1 MRKVTF
7 LSSFILKV
15 VALITMAIDHV
26 GMVLRMMYP
35 YNDFIRELSNVFRC
49 IGRLALSLFV
59 FMIVEGVIH
68 TKNFKGYLIR
78 LGAMAGLISVAFI
91 VMQYTPVR
99 QYTYGLLRA
108 GNIFIDLS
116 LVAISVYLLR
126 SKEIWKKCLTLLP
139 LAFSIVSFVVK
150 GYEYAHPNV
159 NILWFPEFIT
169 MQYDWFSVVLGVGFY
184 FAYALADAY
193 IKGIEK
199 YTGMGKD
206 IYEANGDYRIIV
218 NVISFA
224 ILMIVS
230 GLYYAMKYIWPE
242 GVFWSVDI
250 QLLAII
256 SGALIL
262 LYNGKRGYNAK
273 WFQYGSYL
281 FYPLH
286 LAVIA
291 IVIFIIN
298 GGL

>member
-26 GMVLRMMYP
+26 GMVLPMMYP
-35 YNDFIRELSNVFRC
+35 YNDFIYELSNAFRC
-49 IGRLALSLFV
+49 IGRLALPLFV

-91 VMQYTPVR
+91 VMRYTPVR

-150 GYEYAHPNV
+150 GYEYAHPNI

-169 MQYDWFSVVLGVGFY
+169 MQYDWFSVVLGIGFY
-184 FAYALADAY
+184 LAYALADAY

-218 NVISFA
+218 NVISFT
-224 ILMIVS
+224 ILMVVS